1 MSFRTRR
8 KYRGCVSVLTLLG
21 RLTTIARDLSTFCK
35 VKLMFNYI
43 IYKLFLN
50 FNTVLLQDIFITD
63 IIFNEIVRHISLV
76 ATSTCTS
83 LTNRLLSF

>member
-8 KYRGCVSVLTLLG
+8 KYRGRVSVLTLLG

-43 IYKLFLN
+43 GLEKSN
-50 FNTVLLQDIFITD
+50 
-63 IIFNEIVRHISLV
+63 IIIKGQSNEI
-76 ATSTCTS
+76 
-83 LTNRLLSF
+83 